1 MSTTPDLIE
10 PLGFAFM
17 QRALLGSLI
26 VALVCAVVGVL
37 VVLRGLAF
45 LGDAVAHAAFPGIVI
60 AFLLKTNLIIG
71 GMVAAV
77 LASVSMGVLSR
88 RGTIREDT
96 AIGVVFA
103 GMFALGIVLFSRIRQ
118 FTGDLLGV
126 LLGNVLAITNDQ
138 LVVGAI
144 TALFIVGVLRLW
156 WRELIFVS
164 FDSVGAAAAGL
175 HVFRYDA
182 LLLALIGLTV
192 AVAVQLVG
200 IVLVV
205 AMLVTPAAT
214 ARLFAR
220 DMRSFVAFA
229 IALSVG
235 ASVVGLWLSYYA
247 NASSGGTI
255 VLVATAEFIVVWL
268 ATQFRRA

>member
-1 MSTTPDLIE
+1 MADPLE
-10 PLGFAFM
+10 PLQFAFM
-17 QRALLGSLI
+17 QRALMGAVLVG
-26 VALVCAVVGVL
+26 VVCAAIGIF
-37 VVLRGLAF
+37 VVLRGLAV

-60 AFLLKTNLIIG
+60 AFLLKVDLIVG

-77 LASVSMGVLSR
+77 LASVSMGVLAR
-88 RGTIREDT
+88 RGTVREDT

-103 GMFALGIVLFSRIRQ
+103 GMFALGIVLFSRIRE

-126 LLGNVLAITNDQ
+126 LLGNVLAITYDQ
-138 LVVGAI
+138 LLLGGL
-144 TALFIVGVLRLW
+144 TALFILVVLRLW
-156 WRELIFVS
+156 WRELVFVS

-175 HVFRYDA
+175 HVFRYDT

-220 DMRSFVAFA
+220 DMRTFLGSA
-229 IALSVG
+229 IALSLT

-255 VLVATAEFIVVWL
+255 VLVATTEFVAAWGW
-268 ATQFRRA
+268 TQVRRR

>member
-1 MSTTPDLIE
+1 PDLIE

-88 RGTIREDT
+88 R
-96 AIGVVFA
+96 A
-103 GMFALGIVLFSRIRQ
+103 
-118 FTGDLLGV
+118 
-126 LLGNVLAITNDQ
+126 
-138 LVVGAI
+138 
-144 TALFIVGVLRLW
+144 
-156 WRELIFVS
+156 LIFVS

-235 ASVVGLWLSYYA
+235 AS
-247 NASSGGTI
+247 
-255 VLVATAEFIVVWL
+255 
-268 ATQFRRA
+268 